1 MNYGS
6 PYLPNL
12 VSIFYSIVIQKRIY
26 LLLIIVLLEKDRSCR
41 HQDCLIRYEI
51 GYLFLIVT
59 MKFTAWRAGV
69 LKKADPSFLCT
80 CTSARSPLFQETAF
94 CEAEIETQIHLFWEC
109 AKVKLFWD
117 ELFIIYWLEQK
128 DLQIQVTKQ
137 NIFWGSGKCDVI
149 LVIAKQCIHNVRY
162 KRGNLRIFAFIK
174 YHNIII

>member
-51 GYLFLIVT
+51 GYLFLIVR

-80 CTSARSPLFQETAF
+80 CTSARSTLFQETARSAILYNKRYLVNVT
-94 CEAEIETQIHLFWEC
+94 CVINKICYSL
-109 AKVKLFWD
+109 K
-117 ELFIIYWLEQK
+117 IYK
-128 DLQIQVTKQ
+128 I
-137 NIFWGSGKCDVI
+137 
-149 LVIAKQCIHNVRY
+149 Y
-162 KRGNLRIFAFIK
+162 
-174 YHNIII
+174 